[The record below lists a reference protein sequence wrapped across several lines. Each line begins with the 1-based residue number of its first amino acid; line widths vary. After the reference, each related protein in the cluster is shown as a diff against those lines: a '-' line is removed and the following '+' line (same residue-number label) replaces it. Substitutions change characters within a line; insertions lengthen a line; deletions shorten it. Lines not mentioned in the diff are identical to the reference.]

1 MLPTS
6 GDVWAIKQVDSSGQ
20 KTAASYKQYKILA
33 IAENGK
39 EEYGI
44 VAAEYSTN
52 KFDSVDSEFQLAT
65 VDPLYPPETIDEVPP
80 PRNLRILTVSDP
92 DRGGEE
98 VLVEWDSPLAIGSSG
113 VSTSYE
119 NLGGFLISHTF
130 GPIQMGAMWGN
141 YQGLQTLTSQLP
153 VDKEDRS
160 RRYVGVKNG
169 KHTVTLQTVSQKGR
183 TSKKVS
189 ATIDIQ
195 DVFEGDFPRLGG
207 LVKGGFATSD
217 VAVVDSGSQKGSVK
231 FGKKSLVAA
240 PLQDINKAKRN
251 TSADANSY
259 GLSCT
264 ALANNSWPYQ
274 EEGVDLG
281 YLMMDFSAFDA
292 SNGSANALKLITR
305 KVDTTTYGRSL
316 DYWYDGT
323 KFVDDADSIWTSLG
337 TCAMTKESRKIVGTG
352 FSGLQ
357 IGTVILVGSSYGA
370 KIAYIESNTVMYAD
384 YPWTADSAT
393 SQAIKRQELIIDYEE
408 DFIIA
413 PVSYNASGT
422 DSAGVSGKYILGG
435 GDNSMSFL
443 QITPELAG
451 VGRSVVITSTL
462 NFLSYDADE
471 SQLTSIPNTGIALTA
486 AAVGWTNPEFKFH
499 GSGFSQVNQ
508 SAESVFSEGTNNT
521 RDFTIHNS
529 SSAISYTALPADFTV
544 TVREAPVSY
553 THLTLPTNREV

>member
-1 MLPTS
+1 MLLNQDSAVIHDATGGGTTTYSRGDQITHAKVGGSITQLLNADPHLTQRQIESAYDTSDNLLNLQYIEETVVEERTLATGSTTTADGRDTIPIASAFSVLPTS

-231 FGKKSLVAA
+231 FGKKSLVC
-240 PLQDINKAKRN
+240 LLY
-251 TSADANSY
+251 TSDA
-259 GLSCT
+259 
-264 ALANNSWPYQ
+264 
-274 EEGVDLG
+274 
-281 YLMMDFSAFDA
+281 
-292 SNGSANALKLITR
+292 
-305 KVDTTTYGRSL
+305 
-316 DYWYDGT
+316 
-323 KFVDDADSIWTSLG
+323 
-337 TCAMTKESRKIVGTG
+337 
-352 FSGLQ
+352 
-357 IGTVILVGSSYGA
+357 
-370 KIAYIESNTVMYAD
+370 
-384 YPWTADSAT
+384 
-393 SQAIKRQELIIDYEE
+393 
-408 DFIIA
+408 
-413 PVSYNASGT
+413 
-422 DSAGVSGKYILGG
+422 
-435 GDNSMSFL
+435 
-443 QITPELAG
+443 
-451 VGRSVVITSTL
+451 
-462 NFLSYDADE
+462 ADE
-471 SQLTSIPNTGIALTA
+471 
-486 AAVGWTNPEFKFH
+486 
-499 GSGFSQVNQ
+499 
-508 SAESVFSEGTNNT
+508 
-521 RDFTIHNS
+521 
-529 SSAISYTALPADFTV
+529 
-544 TVREAPVSY
+544 
-553 THLTLPTNREV
+553 